1 MNVKKII
8 TTKKIKEK
16 VEEPEEELETS
27 PESAEGEE
35 PTLADMLPYLFMEP
49 AEEEAKPKI
58 RTLSLHGE
66 INEESASELI
76 YSLMM
81 LKRMGKKTELK
92 DPEDPE
98 SEEITTYEPI
108 ELLISTHG
116 GSASEM
122 FGIYDTMR
130 MVKKDCDVETFGIG
144 KVMSAGVLLLS
155 AGTKGKR
162 L

>member
-1 MNVKKII
+1 
-8 TTKKIKEK
+8 
-16 VEEPEEELETS
+16 
-27 PESAEGEE
+27 
-35 PTLADMLPYLFMEP
+35 MLPYLFMEP

-66 INEESASELI
+66 VNEESASELI

-116 GSASEM
+116 GSAL
-122 FGIYDTMR
+122 R
-130 MVKKDCDVETFGIG
+130 DVWYLRYHENDQ
-144 KVMSAGVLLLS
+144 
-155 AGTKGKR
+155 KG